1 MPPRLEVLQRLG
13 TVILCLRPAAR
24 PAIPNFLP
32 VIQTVNLSQREKK
45 RKAKQ
50 DPYKWAQAQQR
61 KNANLKRREELQRQR
76 DEAWG
81 NPVQGKTTPFLESL
95 DTAGQVRLSE
105 VPRDATGNLLQT
117 PHELP
122 TTPGLRNH
130 FLTDA
135 ELDEATKHAFTLSKP
150 MAAIVGDQLSN
161 AASNETN
168 AEKHKQDHAK
178 AVEALRR
185 ITSLQNGS
193 AKDRFHAN
201 VRRLVDEFGRHKTDK
216 FLKPRPQSVSPNTIP
231 MPDRAGPDTGSS
243 EVQIAILTA
252 KIRALSK
259 ALGINRGYKDVHNKR
274 NLRLL
279 VHRRQKLLAYM
290 ERKERGGERWTHM
303 IEKLGLTPA
312 TWKGQISM

>member
-1 MPPRLEVLQRLG
+1 MPPRIEVLQRLG
-13 TVILCLRPAAR
+13 TVNLCLRPATRA
-24 PAIPNFLP
+24 ATPNFLP
-32 VIQTVNLSQREKK
+32 VIQTANLSQREKK

-61 KNANLKRREELQRQR
+61 KNANLKRREELQKQR

-81 NPVQGKTTPFLESL
+81 NPVLGKTTPFLESL
-95 DTAGQVRLSE
+95 DTAGQVGQSE
-105 VPRDATGNLLQT
+105 VPRDASGNILGT

-135 ELDEATKHAFTLSKP
+135 ELEEATKHAYALGKP
-150 MAAIVGDQLSN
+150 IIGLVSAQMSSGLEEDPERKYEQN
-161 AASNETN
+161 
-168 AEKHKQDHAK
+168 HAK

-185 ITSLQNGS
+185 ITSLRNSS
-193 AKDRFHAN
+193 ARDRFHAN
-201 VRRLVDEFGRHKTDK
+201 IRRIVDEFGRHKTDK
-216 FLKPRPQSVSPNTIP
+216 FLAPKPQSINPNTIP
-231 MPDRAGPDTGSS
+231 MPGRAGPDTGSS

-252 KIRALSK
+252 KIRTLSK
-259 ALGINRGYKDVHNKR
+259 ALLVNRGYKDKHNKR

-290 ERKERGGERWTHM
+290 ERRERGSERWTHM

-312 TWKGQISM
+312 TWKGQIDL

>member
-1 MPPRLEVLQRLG
+1 MV
-13 TVILCLRPAAR
+13 
-24 PAIPNFLP
+24 
-32 VIQTVNLSQREKK
+32 QTANLSLREKK

-61 KNANLKRREELQRQR
+61 KNANLKRREELQKQR

-81 NPVQGKTTPFLESL
+81 NPVLGKTTPFLESL
-95 DTAGQVRLSE
+95 DTAGQVGLSE
-105 VPRDATGNLLQT
+105 VPRDASGNALQT
-117 PHELP
+117 PRELP

-150 MAAIVGDQLSN
+150 MKAIIESQLSS
-161 AASNETN
+161 ASPED
-168 AEKHKQDHAK
+168 AIEKHKQKHVK
-178 AVEALRR
+178 AIEALRR
-185 ITSLQNGS
+185 ITSLRNSS
-193 AKDRFHAN
+193 ASDRFHAN

-216 FLKPRPQSVSPNTIP
+216 VLKPKPQSISPNTTP

-252 KIRALSK
+252 KIRTLSK
-259 ALGINRGYKDVHNKR
+259 ALEINRGYKDVHNKR

-290 ERKERGGERWTHM
+290 ERKERGSERWTHM

-312 TWKGQISM
+312 TWKGQIDL